1 MAGSEGRVRR
11 WHRFLAA
18 KSRGDAMVARL
29 EALGI
34 VEVNPDCGE
43 RRRAY

>member
-11 WHRFLAA
+11 WHRFLAD

-29 EALGI
+29 QALGI